1 MKSERHVVLALA
13 VSCAVLQEGGTRSEA
28 SGPTEGVRSTKDQ
41 GLSFRERG
49 DEAGT
54 RDNVQGESG
63 PRRTHA
69 ADRSERGETAP
80 ADDDP
85 KAQSTAKLG
94 KGAHGRGSTT
104 CGPFPCEVK

>member
-1 MKSERHVVLALA
+1 MKSERHAVLALA

-69 ADRSERGETAP
+69 APNGGKQPQPTTT
-80 ADDDP
+80 P
-85 KAQSTAKLG
+85 KLNPPLSW
-94 KGAHGRGSTT
+94 GRGRMGA
-104 CGPFPCEVK
+104 GPRPVDLSRAK